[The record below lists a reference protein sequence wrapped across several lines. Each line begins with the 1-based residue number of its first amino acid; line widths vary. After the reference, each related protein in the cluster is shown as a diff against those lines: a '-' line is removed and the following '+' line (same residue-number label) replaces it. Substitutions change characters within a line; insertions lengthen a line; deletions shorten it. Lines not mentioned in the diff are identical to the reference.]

1 MLHSLCNTM
10 IYYGWNFSI
19 LCFVFAEWPKMA
31 DNISISLTF
40 STLNFLFLNS
50 SLFQDCEL
58 TQLLLFRYEIL
69 KVKNFLCGFL
79 ESRGVSNTKIGM
91 PIGFGAVERAILT
104 PPSTSLQEDLTL
116 CRGWRHGGHLSH
128 HHLKRSQPFLPLK
141 KFTKIYSAT

>member
-1 MLHSLCNTM
+1 MTYYDYTQLFTM
-10 IYYGWNFSI
+10 IFLFSDF
-19 LCFVFAEWPKMA
+19 LLNDQKMA

>member
-1 MLHSLCNTM
+1 MLPSLCVH
-10 IYYGWNFSI
+10 YDWLLFLFSD
-19 LCFVFAEWPKMA
+19 FWPN
-31 DNISISLTF
+31 DHERSICIQLTF
-40 STLNFLFLNS
+40 STLYFLFLNS

-58 TQLLLFRYEIL
+58 TQLLLYFAT
-69 KVKNFLCGFL
+69 KSSKWKNILCGFL